1 MCTLV
6 FYFANRNRSKIKF
19 ELNSNEFVNYK
30 VLQILESFLFYS
42 LYSLGPNLC
51 LFSKPAQSASFPILL
66 GSLIPWPSAAQ
77 WLARARAGLVFP
89 VKTWPSRI
97 FPSPT
102 ENPLN
107 PNRNLVQ
114 TSTGD
119 SVGAVFLL
127 RAIGK
132 QNPYK

>member
-6 FYFANRNRSKIKF
+6 FYFANRNRSKFKF

-30 VLQILESFLFYS
+30 VFQILERVFFYS
-42 LYSLGPNLC
+42 LYSLGLNLC
-51 LFSKPAQSASFPILL
+51 LFSKLAQPASFPILL
-66 GSLIPWPSAAQ
+66 GSPIPCLSGRHEQ
-77 WLARARAGLVFP
+77 DFSFP

-102 ENPLN
+102 KNPPN
-107 PNRNLVQ
+107 PNRNSFQ
-114 TSTGD
+114 TLIGD

-127 RAIGK
+127 RVISK